1 MLEYVCCTRGNGNW
15 NAIFDLLPNLYGGH
29 LLMQRDMASHLWPD
43 VLKGDGGKGEGDDGR
58 GGKGEKGKSRARAR
72 ARAPT
77 TIVHRFLSLLE
88 RGLGRKKK

>member
-43 VLKGDGGKGEGDDGR
+43 VLKGDGGKGEGDDG
-58 GGKGEKGKSRARAR
+58 GGGQGREGEVEGEGEGA
-72 ARAPT
+72 

-88 RGLGRKKK
+88 RGLGRKKN